1 MATHG
6 LINISSINILS
17 TNTTQTVSGDKDFT
31 GELTATTQQSSDNS
45 TKVATTA
52 YVTTAVSNVDALPSQ
67 TGQSGKFL
75 TTDGTSAA
83 WSNVDALPSQTSQS
97 GKFLTT
103 NGTTASWSSLA
114 SVATSGSYSDLSNTP
129 SLSDLTTS
137 EQQDA
142 IDSGITSTLVSGYNG
157 HLEDTTIHV
166 TSSDKTTWSGKQDAI
181 TGAATTITSSDLTAS
196 QALISNS
203 SGKVDVS
210 SVTATELGY
219 VSGVTSSIQ
228 TQLSNKQATI
238 TGAATSIVS
247 SDLTSSKALV
257 SDASGKVDASTVTA
271 TELGY
276 LSGVTSAIQTQLDN
290 KVGKNVEITADTKCK
305 ITYDAKGLVTAGADL
320 QSSDIPN
327 LSLSKITDVTATAD
341 EVNKLAG
348 LSTTATELGYVHGVT
363 SDIQTQLNGKASA
376 ATTLAGYGISD
387 AYTKTELDGKI
398 SSVYKYKG
406 TVENYASL
414 PSTELT
420 EGDVYNVADTGDN
433 YAWVAAHGETAGFW
447 DKLAGNVD
455 LSAYRTS
462 SEQDT
467 LDALKAPL
475 ESPALT
481 GTPTAPTASADTNNT
496 QIATTAFVSTA
507 ISNFDP
513 LPSQSGQSGKLLTTN
528 GTTTSWTDAVHITL
542 RNWNAPSPDAES

>member
-17 TNTTQTVSGDKDFT
+17 TNTNQTVSGDKAFT
-31 GELTATTQQSSDNS
+31 GELTATTQQASDNS

-75 TTDGTSAA
+75 TTDGTSAS

-142 IDSGITSTLVSGYNG
+142 IDSGITSTLVSGYNE

-166 TSSDKTTWSGKQDAI
+166 TSSDKTTWSGKQDLI
-181 TGAATTITSSDLTAS
+181 TGAASTITSSDLTA
-196 QALISNS
+196 
-203 SGKVDVS
+203 
-210 SVTATELGY
+210 
-219 VSGVTSSIQ
+219 
-228 TQLSNKQATI
+228 
-238 TGAATSIVS
+238 
-247 SDLTSSKALV
+247 SKALV

-276 LSGVTSAIQTQLDN
+276 LSGVTSAIQTQLN
-290 KVGKNVEITADTKCK
+290 
-305 ITYDAKGLVTAGADL
+305 
-320 QSSDIPN
+320 
-327 LSLSKITDVTATAD
+327 SKAT
-341 EVNKLAG
+341 
-348 LSTTATELGYVHGVT
+348 
-363 SDIQTQLNGKASA
+363 A

-398 SSVYKYKG
+398 SSVYKYRG
-406 TVENYASL
+406 TVANYASL

-433 YAWVAAHGETAGFW
+433 YAWVAAHEETEGFW

-455 LSAYRTS
+455 LSAYRTAS
-462 SEQDT
+462 DQDDI
-467 LDALKAPL
+467 DALKAPL
-475 ESPALT
+475 ASPSLT
-481 GTPTAPTASADTNNT
+481 GTPTAPTASAGTNTT

-507 ISNFDP
+507 ISNYDP

-542 RNWNAPSPDAES
+542 RNWNAPAPAAES

>member
-52 YVTTAVSNVDALPSQ
+52 YVTTAVNNVDALPSQ

-75 TTDGTSAA
+75 TTDGTSAS

-142 IDSGITSTLVSGYNG
+142 IDSGITSTLVSGYNE

-166 TSSDKTTWSGKQDAI
+166 TSSDKTIWSGKQDLI
-181 TGAATTITSSDLTAS
+181 TGAATTITSSDLTA
-196 QALISNS
+196 N
-203 SGKVDVS
+203 
-210 SVTATELGY
+210 
-219 VSGVTSSIQ
+219 
-228 TQLSNKQATI
+228 
-238 TGAATSIVS
+238 
-247 SDLTSSKALV
+247 KALV

-276 LSGVTSAIQTQLDN
+276 LSGVTSAIQTQLN
-290 KVGKNVEITADTKCK
+290 
-305 ITYDAKGLVTAGADL
+305 
-320 QSSDIPN
+320 
-327 LSLSKITDVTATAD
+327 SKAA
-341 EVNKLAG
+341 
-348 LSTTATELGYVHGVT
+348 
-363 SDIQTQLNGKASA
+363 A

-406 TVENYASL
+406 TVANYESL

-433 YAWVAAHGETAGFW
+433 YAWVAANGETAGFW

-455 LSAYRTS
+455 LSAYRTAS
-462 SEQDT
+462 DQDT
-467 LDALKAPL
+467 IDALKAPL
-475 ESPALT
+475 ASPALT
-481 GTPTAPTASADTNNT
+481 GTPTAPTAEASTNNT
-496 QIATTAFVSTA
+496 QIATTEFVNTA

-528 GTTTSWTDAVHITL
+528 GTTTSWTDAVKITL
-542 RNWNAPSPDAES
+542 RNWNAPAPAAES

>member
-52 YVTTAVSNVDALPSQ
+52 YVTTAVNNVDALPSQ

-75 TTDGTSAA
+75 TTDGTSAS

-114 SVATSGSYSDLSNTP
+114 PVATSGSYSDLSNTP

-142 IDSGITSTLVSGYNG
+142 IDSGITSTLVSGYNE

-166 TSSDKTTWSGKQDAI
+166 TSSDKTTWSGKQDLI
-181 TGAATTITSSDLTAS
+181 TGAATTITSSDLTA
-196 QALISNS
+196 
-203 SGKVDVS
+203 
-210 SVTATELGY
+210 
-219 VSGVTSSIQ
+219 
-228 TQLSNKQATI
+228 
-238 TGAATSIVS
+238 
-247 SDLTSSKALV
+247 SKALV

-276 LSGVTSAIQTQLDN
+276 LSGVTSAIQTQLN
-290 KVGKNVEITADTKCK
+290 
-305 ITYDAKGLVTAGADL
+305 
-320 QSSDIPN
+320 
-327 LSLSKITDVTATAD
+327 SKAA
-341 EVNKLAG
+341 
-348 LSTTATELGYVHGVT
+348 
-363 SDIQTQLNGKASA
+363 A

-406 TVENYASL
+406 TVANYESL

-433 YAWVAAHGETAGFW
+433 YAWVAANGETAGFW

-455 LSAYRTS
+455 LSAYRTAS
-462 SEQDT
+462 DQDT
-467 LDALKAPL
+467 IDALKAPL
-475 ESPALT
+475 ASPALT
-481 GTPTAPTASADTNNT
+481 GTPTAPTASEGTNTT

-528 GTTTSWTDAVHITL
+528 GTTTSWTDAVKITL
-542 RNWNAPSPDAES
+542 RNWNAPAPAAES